1 MRKKQGRKKD
11 KAHKKCRKGKI
22 ENCSPFWLSESI
34 LSQHNKSFREKFS
47 NERKKYFSYK
57 TIRKKSTIELFVFL
71 SF

>member
-34 LSQHNKSFREKFS
+34 LSQHNKSFRKKIS
-47 NERKKYFSYK
+47 NERKKYFSSK
-57 TIRKKSTIELFVFL
+57 TIRKKSTI
-71 SF
+71 

>member
-47 NERKKYFSYK
+47 NERMG
-57 TIRKKSTIELFVFL
+57 
-71 SF
+71 